1 MNAIYALIIVI
12 GFLPFAIILYK
23 RNKVKRMKK
32 FGVKGV
38 GTVRDVPFGSYRHL
52 NKVLIEYTVK
62 ENGTVITKEITV
74 AGLPYQVGD
83 NLPLYY
89 DKQNPHKMALDSGSG
104 FTIMLLFTLLLAIFI
119 IAACFM
125 INYSIETG
133 QM

>member
-1 MNAIYALIIVI
+1 MNVIYALLTAI
-12 GFLPFAIILYK
+12 GFIPFAIILYK
-23 RNKVKRMKK
+23 INKVKRMKK
-32 FGVKGV
+32 FGVKAA
-38 GTVRDVPFGSYRHL
+38 GTVREVPFGSYRNM

-62 ENGTVITKEITV
+62 GNAKVITKEIIV
-74 AGLPYQVGD
+74 AGMPYQVGD

-89 DKQNPHKMALDSGSG
+89 DSQNPHKMVLDSGKG